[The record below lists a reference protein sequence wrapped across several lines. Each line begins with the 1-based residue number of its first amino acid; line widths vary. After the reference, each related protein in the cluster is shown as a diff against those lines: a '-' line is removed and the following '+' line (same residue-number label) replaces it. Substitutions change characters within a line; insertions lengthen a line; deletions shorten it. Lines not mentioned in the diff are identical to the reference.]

1 MTHDLRDSKQ
11 KQDDLNGVQQTTFN
25 KKIGLYNSP
34 QTIVSSV
41 PRGEETEPSLHYCI
55 IMNLI
60 FNIYKDPED
69 TNKTKITV
77 YCDE

>member
-25 KKIGLYNSP
+25 KKIGLYSSP

-41 PRGEETEPSLHYCI
+41 PRGDATELSLHHCI
-55 IMNLI
+55 NMNLI

>member
-11 KQDDLNGVQQTTFN
+11 KQDDLRGVQQTTFN
-25 KKIGLYNSP
+25 KKIGLYSSP

-41 PRGEETEPSLHYCI
+41 PRGEATAPSLHHCI
-55 IMNLI
+55 NMKLI
-60 FNIYKDPED
+60 FNIYLDPED
-69 TNKTKITV
+69 RNKTKIIV